1 MKNVDVSRTQGVR
14 HVIHL
19 FFESSLGKVYR
30 LVNEIRAIA
39 LVQAGTQANQF
50 ASAIDRAGNITKFTE
65 NRGGKSF
72 FFLKLKR
79 DLSLNFFVCHT
90 KSKIVN

>member
-30 LVNEIRAIA
+30 LVNKIRAIA
-39 LVQAGTQANQF
+39 LVQGGTQANQF
-50 ASAIDRAGNITKFTE
+50 ASTIDRAGNITKFTE

-79 DLSLNFFVCHT
+79 DLILNFFCLSYE
-90 KSKIVN
+90 K